1 MRLIALYRHPPDP
14 QAFDKAYFGT
24 HLPLMGKVPGLQAS
38 VVSKFTRTVMGD
50 SFYMMADM
58 AFPDEGTLKQAMRS
72 PEMAA
77 AGDNLASF
85 ARDLVTLMFA
95 EDLIEPG

>member
-14 QAFDKAYFGT
+14 QAFEKAYFGT
-24 HLPLMGKVPGLQAS
+24 HLALLGKVPGLRQT
-38 VVSKFTRTVMGD
+38 VVTKFTRTVMGD
-50 SFYMMADM
+50 GFYMMADM
-58 AFPDEGTLKQAMRS
+58 SFPDEGTLKQAMRS

-95 EDLIEPG
+95 EDPIEPG

>member
-1 MRLIALYRHPPDP
+1 
-14 QAFDKAYFGT
+14 
-24 HLPLMGKVPGLQAS
+24 MGKVPGLQRTM
-38 VVSKFTRTVMGD
+38 VSRFTRAIMGD
-50 SFYMMADM
+50 VFYMMAEM
-58 AFPDEGTLKQAMRS
+58 SFADESTLKQAMRS

-95 EDLIEPG
+95 EDPVEVDQRRGEVFK